1 MALLLARLAI
11 ALPPDKGGL
20 LPAQLLPAQTK
31 GRRHGSQEKQL
42 DAEDGPC
49 PGHPNIQRTSPNCP
63 DTNKA
68 APVDELCP
76 GHPNVKRESPSCELH
91 SPSPALFIEPFHGL
105 GNRLRALQSAAE
117 VAVATGRQLHV
128 VWRRDE
134 HIDATFWQL
143 FSQDPFNSTEHLS
156 VARVTTLV
164 GNETMEHAAE
174 SFGGCTLV
182 YDMMV
187 NGEKDRPTIS
197 RADLMG
203 GQNLCVRS
211 AYRLT
216 ASVPRLKRLVWEP
229 SAPTRAIID
238 YYTRDALLCPTRS
251 GITIGACPTLP
262 QPHLHP
268 KQHLPASTAPLPSC
282 PVSTV
287 PPASRAG
294 MHIRQEANL
303 TKDVPGMS
311 TSDPVYGAIMA
322 GNDSDAGGDYRRS
335 CEWPVHLRALD
346 AVLQKEA
353 ASVDLGGTV
362 LTKAEAKCTPPKCTA
377 GKQCDVRLPLVLV
390 ASDTPEVLDYISREV
405 RPLLLSGLPC
415 TAHVHSSHVPLTF
428 ASSALL

>member
-31 GRRHGSQEKQL
+31 GR
-42 DAEDGPC
+42 
-49 PGHPNIQRTSPNCP
+49 
-63 DTNKA
+63 
-68 APVDELCP
+68 
-76 GHPNVKRESPSCELH
+76 H

-156 VARVTTLV
+156 VTRVTTLV

-216 ASVPRLKRLVWEP
+216 ESVPRLKRLVWEP

-238 YYTRDALLCPTRS
+238 YYTRDALLCSNRS

-268 KQHLPASTAPLPSC
+268 KSFSAPLPSC

-390 ASDTPEVLDYISREV
+390 ASDTPEVVDYISREV